1 MLKNMT
7 TKEEFK
13 PHIPAERNTKEFTIR
28 AAVLGLFL
36 GFIFAIGN
44 AYLALKIGTT
54 ISASIP
60 AAILSMAILRTFFRK
75 VSILENNIVQA
86 IASVG
91 EGMAAGVVFTIPALI
106 LLGDH
111 PSIWRVFWLAA
122 LGGVLGIL
130 FMIPMRRYIIVQ
142 EHGIL
147 PFPEGTACAEI
158 LKAGESSKGSA
169 MMAAWGVI
177 IGVVYKLCSNAF
189 YFWNEVASW
198 KIKPYH
204 DTVVSVDATPALLG
218 VGYIIG
224 ARISAL
230 VFAGGALAWW
240 VIIPLIRMFG
250 MGDVMI
256 FPSSTVI
263 SHMSSEEI
271 WSNYVRYIGAG
282 AVAIGGMISLVK
294 IFPLI
299 IKTVHVGVKELFGG
313 FKLAESKIRTDRDIS
328 LAWLT
333 LGSLA
338 SILFLWLVPIFYL
351 NFFTII
357 LLVVLGFFFV
367 AVTSITVGLVGSTSN
382 PVSGM
387 TITILLVTSILFVLL
402 GWTSSL
408 YIIAAITMSCVANVA
423 VCLAGT
429 TSQDLKTGFLL
440 GATPKRQQ
448 VAEIIGAI
456 IPALALG
463 STIYVLNQ
471 AYHIGSEVMPAP
483 QATLMSMIAK
493 GVIMGELPYTLVI
506 AGVVLGLLVYIMRI
520 PVLPFAIGLYL
531 PLSLSTGMMA
541 GGIVS
546 WFVNRH
552 THSEASKQNGIL
564 ISSGFVGGD
573 ACTGIII
580 ALLVIF
586 KVIPASARPYLPDYV
601 SLIAF
606 VLLGVFLAIFTLK
619 RSKSSHSH

>member
-1 MLKNMT
+1 MLQNMT

-13 PHIPAERNTKEFTIR
+13 PYIPAEKNTKEFTIR
-28 AAVLGLFL
+28 AAILGLIL
-36 GFIFAIGN
+36 GFIFSIGN

-60 AAILSMAILRTFFRK
+60 AAILSMAILRTFFKK
-75 VSILENNIVQA
+75 VSILENNIVQT

-91 EGMAAGVVFTIPALI
+91 EGMAAGAVFTIPALI

-111 PSIWRVFWLAA
+111 PSIWRVFYLAA

-158 LKAGESSKGSA
+158 LKAGEASKGSA

-177 IGVVYKLCSNAF
+177 VGVAYKLCSNAF
-189 YFWNEVASW
+189 FFWNEVASW
-198 KIKPYH
+198 RIKPYH

-224 ARISAL
+224 ARISAM

-250 MGDVMI
+250 MGDVTI
-256 FPSSTVI
+256 FPSSTMI
-263 SHMSSEEI
+263 SQMSSEEI

-328 LAWLT
+328 LAWLII
-333 LGSLA
+333 GSLA
-338 SILFLWLVPIFYL
+338 SILFLWIVPIFHL

-408 YIIAAITMSCVANVA
+408 YIIAAITMSCVANMA

-493 GVIMGELPYTLVI
+493 GVIMGDLPYTLVV

-552 THSEASKQNGIL
+552 TNSEAAKQNGIL

-573 ACTGIII
+573 ACTGIVI

-586 KVIPASARPYLPDYV
+586 KVIPTSAKPYLPDFV

-606 VLLGVFLAIFTLK
+606 ILLGIGLAVFTLK